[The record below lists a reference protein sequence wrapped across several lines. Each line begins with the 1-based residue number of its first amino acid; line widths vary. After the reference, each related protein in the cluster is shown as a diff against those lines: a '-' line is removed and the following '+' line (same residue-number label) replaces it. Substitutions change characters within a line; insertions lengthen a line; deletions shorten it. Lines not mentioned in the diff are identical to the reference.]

1 MFFPIHRSGCCVC
14 VCLNSVTGCGCY
26 LEAALDMKSKFGLFM
41 FVLLFGWSKIII
53 WVLSDE
59 FFEYLVFYGGSDERW
74 ENNSDWKNM
83 GQRVFFLVVVIGV
96 LLNYSY
102 FD

>member
-53 WVLSDE
+53 WVLIILLCY
-59 FFEYLVFYGGSDERW
+59 FI
-74 ENNSDWKNM
+74 
-83 GQRVFFLVVVIGV
+83 RVLFLRRRV
-96 LLNYSY
+96 
-102 FD
+102 